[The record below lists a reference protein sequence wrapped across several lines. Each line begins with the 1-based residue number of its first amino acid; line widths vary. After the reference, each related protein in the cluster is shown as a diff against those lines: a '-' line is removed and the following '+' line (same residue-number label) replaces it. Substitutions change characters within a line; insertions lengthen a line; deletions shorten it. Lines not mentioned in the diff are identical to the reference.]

1 MDDRAIN
8 FSELCDKMRS
18 YLERESHV
26 DLMEIEADTL
36 EEALNDASLELSV
49 PYKELDY
56 EILLKGS
63 NGILGYGK
71 KKWKIVAYRNSSS
84 KPKVSLDSKNDSGE
98 KEVISS
104 DGEFFIRKS
113 SKGVFLKVISP
124 KGQGIPI
131 KYQDV
136 IFKLELHS
144 NIENFNKDI
153 VKGIVEN
160 ASEIGRAHV

>member
-1 MDDRAIN
+1 MTGLLN

-71 KKWKIVAYRNSSS
+71 KNGK
-84 KPKVSLDSKNDSGE
+84 
-98 KEVISS
+98 
-104 DGEFFIRKS
+104 
-113 SKGVFLKVISP
+113 
-124 KGQGIPI
+124 
-131 KYQDV
+131 
-136 IFKLELHS
+136 
-144 NIENFNKDI
+144 
-153 VKGIVEN
+153 
-160 ASEIGRAHV
+160 

>member
-84 KPKVSLDSKNDSGE
+84 KPKVSLDSKMIQVKKKLFHQMVNFYQE
-98 KEVISS
+98 IFKRCI
-104 DGEFFIRKS
+104 
-113 SKGVFLKVISP
+113 SKGYLTKRTRNS
-124 KGQGIPI
+124 
-131 KYQDV
+131 Y
-136 IFKLELHS
+136 
-144 NIENFNKDI
+144 
-153 VKGIVEN
+153 
-160 ASEIGRAHV
+160 